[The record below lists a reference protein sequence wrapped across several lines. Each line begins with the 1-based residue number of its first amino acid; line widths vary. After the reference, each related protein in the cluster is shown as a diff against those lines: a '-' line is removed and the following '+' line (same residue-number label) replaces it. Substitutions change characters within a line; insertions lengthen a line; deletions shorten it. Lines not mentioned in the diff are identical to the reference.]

1 MFFIELITN
10 EVLIVPICAL
20 FIAQGLKIL
29 IEIIVNK
36 KISLERM
43 VGDGGMP
50 STHTSTVVSLM
61 LMCGFTSG
69 WGSPL
74 FAVSTIFAVI
84 VMHDATGVRRETGKQ
99 AVVIL
104 DMVKVMQEYF
114 WEKDAATKAEKLK
127 VLVGH
132 SKLQVFFG
140 MLLGTAI
147 VLIYWFLLR
156 PIFIG

>member
-1 MFFIELITN
+1 MDFYAFITN

-29 IEIIVNK
+29 IETVVNK
-36 KISLERM
+36 KIDFERLT
-43 VGDGGMP
+43 GDGGMP
-50 STHTSTVVSLM
+50 SAHTATVFSLA
-61 LMCGFTSG
+61 LMVGFTSG
-69 WGSPL
+69 WGSPV
-74 FAVSTIFAVI
+74 FGAATIFAVI

-104 DMVKVMQEYF
+104 DMIKVMQEYF

-140 MLLGTAI
+140 AVLATAV
-147 VLIYWFLLR
+147 VLVYWFLIR
-156 PIFIG
+156 PGFVN

>member
-10 EVLIVPICAL
+10 EVLIVPLCAL
-20 FIAQGLKIL
+20 FIAQGLKTL
-29 IEIIVNK
+29 IDVIVNR
-36 KISLERM
+36 KISFERM

-50 STHTSTVVSLM
+50 SAHTTTVVSAM
-61 LMCGFTSG
+61 LMCGFTAG

-74 FAVSTIFAVI
+74 FALSTILAII

-104 DMVKVMQEYF
+104 DMLKVMQEYF
-114 WEKDAATKAEKLK
+114 WEKDATTKAEKLK

-140 MLLGTAI
+140 ILLGTAI
-147 VLIYWFLLR
+147 VLVYWFLLR
-156 PIFIG
+156 PIFMS